1 MDHQYCVEHSECL
14 CAAGSMKIMPCVIK
28 FISGG
33 GQNSIQSH
41 LGTRDH
47 YGRTME
53 EDGDV
58 RIERKEEIG

>member
-1 MDHQYCVEHSECL
+1 MDHQYGVVCSECV

-28 FISGG
+28 FKSEGG
-33 GQNSIQSH
+33 KNSVHSH

-47 YGRTME
+47 YRRTME
-53 EDGDV
+53 EDGDM